1 MQGTTYL
8 MCPEGQQLQYGNYVS
23 QFCFVQR
30 KVLLLVCV
38 ALRICICDRMR
49 EGCERAVNMSS
60 PSQRRKKK
68 RKGGKGE
75 RGGERERDKIIKTHQ
90 V

>member
-1 MQGTTYL
+1 

-38 ALRICICDRMR
+38 ALRVCICDKMR
-49 EGCERAVNMSS
+49 EGVNA
-60 PSQRRKKK
+60 PSTCDPSLSGEGKKG
-68 RKGGKGE
+68 RGEKGE
-75 RGGERERDKIIKTHQ
+75 RGRGKGQMKEK
-90 V
+90 